1 LKHILENQVY
11 GLAPTLILQGITQ
24 SYIFGFDAEQK
35 ISRKNFAQH
44 DITPQAQENI
54 TKDKLQELLNL
65 KIDMKFDAV
74 VGNPPYQ
81 ESTDTNFAKP
91 VYHHFIDSAKNL
103 TTKYVCMVHPAR
115 FLFNAGAT
123 PKDWNNKMLNDK
135 HLTVVMYEPESQKL
149 FAGVDIKGGI
159 CITLFDENNPKGGLG
174 GSFTP
179 NEEMKS
185 VLRKIGIGGF
195 NQLVGIKG
203 DTKLNI
209 VVDSKYPTE
218 KRIAS
223 NYFERF
229 PNIFSD
235 KKEEGDIEIY
245 GLSKGNK
252 RTIRYISSDLVSDKN
267 LNSWKILI
275 PESNGS
281 GSYGGTLST
290 PIIVGPNTGCT
301 YTFLQIGPFESRNEA
316 VNGISYLK
324 TKFLRALLGTL
335 KTTQHNSSEV
345 WKNVPIQDLTNNSDI
360 DWSKS
365 IPDIDKQLYKKY
377 KLSQDEITFIEDRVQ
392 PMD

>member
-1 LKHILENQVY
+1 
-11 GLAPTLILQGITQ
+11 
-24 SYIFGFDAEQK
+24 
-35 ISRKNFAQH
+35 
-44 DITPQAQENI
+44 
-54 TKDKLQELLNL
+54 
-65 KIDMKFDAV
+65 
-74 VGNPPYQ
+74 
-81 ESTDTNFAKP
+81 
-91 VYHHFIDSAKNL
+91 
-103 TTKYVCMVHPAR
+103 
-115 FLFNAGAT
+115 
-123 PKDWNNKMLNDK
+123 MLNDPN
-135 HLTVVMYEPESQKL
+135 LSVVMYEPESQKL
-149 FAGVDIKGGI
+149 FSGVDIKGGI
-159 CITLFDENNPKGGLG
+159 CITILDENNPEGGLG

-185 VLRKIGIGGF
+185 VLRKIDVGGF

-209 VVDSKYPTE
+209 VLDSKYPTE

-229 PNIFSD
+229 PDIFSD

-281 GSYGGTLST
+281 GSYGETLST
-290 PIIVGPNTGCT
+290 PIIVGPNAGCT

-345 WKNVPIQDLTNNSDI
+345 WKNVPLQDFTKKSDI

-365 IPDIDKQLYKKY
+365 ISEIDQQLYKKY
-377 KLSQDEITFIEDRVQ
+377 GLSEEEISFIESMIK
-392 PMD
+392 PMA